1 MLTSIPPLPSLRVAC
16 ATTTVRPIA
25 RRSLAALIALLP
37 LSFCIVPICA
47 QSAEPVPAAVVQA
60 LKGAGIPLGSVGI
73 VVEETGRSGS
83 PLVAMNAGEPFNP
96 ASVMKLMTTYAALEM
111 LGPASTWTTTLSLA
125 EAPRNGVVAGDIY
138 LQGSGDP
145 KLTLERFWLLLHQ
158 LRDRGVRQIDGDL
171 VLDRSLFAPIADNG
185 AAFDDQPMR
194 PYNVRPDA
202 LLLNFKALHL
212 TLAPAGERIAV
223 FSEPKPENLDLINLV
238 KPGTGPCG
246 DWKEGLRSDVVQHD
260 LRYRLVLSG
269 TYPLSCGEKV
279 WHLAAL
285 PHERY
290 VLGVFTQLWHEL
302 GGEFHGNVRDG
313 QPPAAAALTITTE
326 SPTVAEVVRDI
337 NKFSN
342 NVMARQ
348 LFLALAPDRP
358 ASAEAATRRVQ
369 EWLTAKNLSIP
380 ELVLD
385 NGSGLSRRERISPA
399 NLTKLLQSAFASPLM
414 PEFIASLPLTAVD
427 GTMKKRLSGIGV
439 AGQAHIKTGTL
450 EGVKT
455 IAGYVR
461 NAEGRILIVVFL
473 VNHPNA
479 SRAQAAQDALL
490 KWAYEASAPNNPKC
504 GRTACPPRQT
514 TQAVEM

>member
-1 MLTSIPPLPSLRVAC
+1 MLTSTSHPPYPR
-16 ATTTVRPIA
+16 ATSASATVRHMV
-25 RRSLAALIALLP
+25 RRGLAALTTLLP
-37 LSFCIVPICA
+37 LSFCIAPICA
-47 QSAEPVPAAVVQA
+47 RSAEPVPAAVVQA

-158 LRDRGVRQIDGDL
+158 MRDRGVRQIDGDL

-212 TLAPAGERIAV
+212 TLAPAGERIAI

-238 KPGTGPCG
+238 KPGTGACG

-269 TYPLSCGEKV
+269 DGITPDGARLTLDTERGPL
-279 WHLAAL
+279 
-285 PHERY
+285 
-290 VLGVFTQLWHEL
+290 
-302 GGEFHGNVRDG
+302 
-313 QPPAAAALTITTE
+313 
-326 SPTVAEVVRDI
+326 
-337 NKFSN
+337 
-342 NVMARQ
+342 
-348 LFLALAPDRP
+348 
-358 ASAEAATRRVQ
+358 
-369 EWLTAKNLSIP
+369 
-380 ELVLD
+380 
-385 NGSGLSRRERISPA
+385 
-399 NLTKLLQSAFASPLM
+399 
-414 PEFIASLPLTAVD
+414 
-427 GTMKKRLSGIGV
+427 RLSG
-439 AGQAHIKTGTL
+439 AGQWVGPRLRFRGDARAD
-450 EGVKT
+450 
-455 IAGYVR
+455 AGS
-461 NAEGRILIVVFL
+461 E
-473 VNHPNA
+473 
-479 SRAQAAQDALL
+479 ALL
-490 KWAYEASAPNNPKC
+490 NNLLNLL
-504 GRTACPPRQT
+504 GQRRGDVTLLAIG
-514 TQAVEM
+514 